1 MGAAGGIR
9 WEYAL
14 DGIFLAFYS
23 VNVASTYVKMLLSSI
38 FTILL
43 IIFELIDRSPVAMF
57 FISRNDIFS
66 VFKSVFGCEAVSVQ
80 VLFLGYFPL
89 LL

>member
-1 MGAAGGIR
+1 M
-9 WEYAL
+9 
-14 DGIFLAFYS
+14 AFYS
-23 VNVASTYVKMLLSSI
+23 VNAASTYVKMLLISI

-43 IIFELIDRSPVAMF
+43 IIFELIDKSPVAMF